1 MPLRFASGVGAGAGA
16 GTVVAGAVVPA
27 VVPGAV
33 VSAGVV
39 PVVSGVGAGASFES
53 FTVYSAVMLM
63 QSSLYFIIPVAASRS
78 VSCFE
83 YDPER

>member
-39 PVVSGVGAGASFES
+39 PVVSGVGIFGGDAY
-53 FTVYSAVMLM
+53 TVLAVF
-63 QSSLYFIIPVAASRS
+63 QHSRCGKPLRF
-78 VSCFE
+78 VL
-83 YDPER
+83 